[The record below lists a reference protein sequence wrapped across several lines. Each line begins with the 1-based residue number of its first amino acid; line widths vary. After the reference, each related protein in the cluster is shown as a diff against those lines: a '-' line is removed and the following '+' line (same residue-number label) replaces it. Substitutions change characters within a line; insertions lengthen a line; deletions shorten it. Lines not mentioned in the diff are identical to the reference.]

1 MSIGS
6 KGMIVAAKTMALT
19 AAELFSSPATIA
31 AARAEFEQA
40 RGPNF
45 TYATRLGTQKPAL
58 DYRK

>member
-19 AAELFSSPATIA
+19 AAELFTSPATIVA
-31 AARAEFEQA
+31 AKAELDQE
-40 RGPNF
+40 RGPAF
-45 TYATRLGTQKPAL
+45 KYATHLGTQKPAL